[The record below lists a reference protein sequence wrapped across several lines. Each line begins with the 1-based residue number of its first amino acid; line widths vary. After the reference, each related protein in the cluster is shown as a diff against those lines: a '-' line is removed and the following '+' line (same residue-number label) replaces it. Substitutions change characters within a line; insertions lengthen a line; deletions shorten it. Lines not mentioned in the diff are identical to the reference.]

1 MPLDNQG
8 SFGSLDMMAGQD
20 SNPILDQLDMVG
32 MQATLMPINA
42 EQWRHK
48 QDLLGYC
55 QKFLI
60 DSISWRRT
68 SFEPDWYLYRRNADS
83 IYDPNLLVRKES
95 WQSRAFI
102 GMTAAHRENIH
113 AALYKMMVGITP
125 PLEIRSRNTEQDD
138 QSTNIRDLILREME
152 KSRFNVGFNSVL
164 DDASTFGSGF
174 VRIRYETKYE
184 ERFVRFPEHEQ
195 LRITNPQA
203 IQESFDGT
211 RPILSYKG
219 NAQMVQTYRG
229 IKFEPLSIWDIFPD
243 PKALEIKGNAIA
255 YRFKYTYGEIVK
267 GVRNGYYFPEVVHLL
282 RNAPSRE
289 IEPVDRAI
297 VMADRTISPSYPHR
311 TDYARKIQCHEL
323 YMRLPKKWVYLHG
336 EPIDDPEV
344 LVPARVLMAGE
355 PEGPLQTVL
364 SVELNE
370 DYEGEPPIYKLDF
383 IPVADRFYGRGIAEM
398 LKHYQEIVNE
408 TVNQRNDNITLNL
421 NRMFAVIEK
430 AILYPDQDL
439 VSKPGGFIRLDSKY
453 AKSVQEALMPIE
465 FPDITMSAYK
475 EVQEL
480 ERYAQERTSV
490 NRVTLGTNGLVNDAN
505 RTATGLEILR
515 QSAGEKFAYVG
526 MLMEHTF
533 LYEVFR
539 AFWKNIYANIQP
551 QDVIDALGQE
561 KAATFKLLTPEQIEQ
576 DYIYE
581 PQGIFTMENRTLTQ
595 QRLGMLYQQFMNEP
609 WLDQMAFFDKEAKAG
624 NLDPDTLKL
633 SPQDMQT
640 KMMSQGMMQGQISPD
655 GGKATAGLGAMGVP
669 HPLTGNRGIKPPSV
683 KPPMPPKV
691 DNTASKPS
699 PQQVATGGSVQTAQP
714 QPMQ

>member
-8 SFGSLDMMAGQD
+8 SFGPLDVMAGD
-20 SNPILDQLDMVG
+20 DNNPILNTLDMIG
-32 MQATLMPINA
+32 MTSALTPTDM

-48 QDLLGYC
+48 QDLLTYC
-55 QKFLI
+55 QKFII
-60 DSISWRRT
+60 DAISWRRT

-102 GMTAAHRENIH
+102 GMTASHRENIH
-113 AALYKMMVGITP
+113 AALYKMMVGVTP
-125 PLEIRSRNTEQDD
+125 PVEIRPRNTQPKD
-138 QSTNIRDLILREME
+138 QSTNIRDLLLREME
-152 KSRFNVGFNSVL
+152 KSRFNVGFNAVL

-184 ERFVRFPEHEQ
+184 ERYVRFPEYEQ
-195 LRITNPQA
+195 LRITDPGAVQ
-203 IQESFDGT
+203 QSFDGT
-211 RPILSYKG
+211 RKIQSYKG
-219 NAQMVQTYRG
+219 QTQNVKTYRG
-229 IKFEPLSIWDIFPD
+229 LRFEPLSIWDIFID

-267 GVRNGYYFPEVVHLL
+267 GVRDGYYFPEAVHLL

-323 YMRLPKKWVYLHG
+323 YMRLPKKWVLLHN
-336 EPIDDPEV
+336 EPIDDPEA

-355 PEGPLQTVL
+355 PEGPIQTL
-364 SVELNE
+364 LAVEVNE

-383 IPVADRFYGRGIAEM
+383 IPVADRFYGRGISEM

-408 TVNQRNDNITLNL
+408 TVNQRNDNIALNL
-421 NRMFAVIEK
+421 NRMFGIIEK
-430 AILYPDQDL
+430 AVLYPDQDL

-453 AKSVQEALMPIE
+453 VKDIREAMMPIE
-465 FPDITMSAYK
+465 FPDITQSAYK

-539 AFWKNIYANIQP
+539 AMWKNLYANIEP
-551 QDVIDALGQE
+551 QDVIDALGPE
-561 KAATFKLLTPEQIEQ
+561 KAATFKLLTPEEIEQ

-595 QRLGMLYQQFMNEP
+595 QRLAALYQQFMQEP

-624 NLDPDTLKL
+624 NLDPQTLKL
-633 SPQDMQT
+633 SPQDMQ
-640 KMMSQGMMQGQISPD
+640 KKMQAQAMMSGQISPD
-655 GGKATAGLGAMGVP
+655 GGQAMHGLGLAGVP
-669 HPLTGNRGIKPPSV
+669 HPSSGHAMRPP
-683 KPPMPPKV
+683 PLPKGP
-691 DNTASKPS
+691 DNNNAKPS
-699 PQQVATGGSVQTAQP
+699 PQQVATGGSVRNMGPGTP
-714 QPMQ
+714 TL